1 MCDNEVKTHDFI
13 LVVMLYIYL
22 LTINLS
28 QKKNLVCDKGLY
40 GYDCKETCG
49 YCRDVNQ
56 CSNLNGTCL
65 TGCVA
70 GFKKGL
76 CKTCKYYI
84 DVCYC
89 KMILVI
95 QNTFHLNECYHSNLS
110 YHHNS
115 HTIVHVDKLHF
126 FFVFIETCYE

>member
-1 MCDNEVKTHDFI
+1 MIVRQRGQNTWFHPCCHVIHLFI
-13 LVVMLYIYL
+13 NHKSF
-22 LTINLS
+22 T
-28 QKKNLVCDKGLY
+28 KKNLVCDKGLY

-126 FFVFIETCYE
+126 FMYS